1 MKVWQGNHREQL
13 NRQCV
18 CVSQGRDKAAVYF
31 DNVSG
36 SAVPSNREDTK
47 QHCCLNGKQTPQCHR
62 VLPRRGMWPFLPRV
76 TFAVMVLVCLSG
88 PALVLTT
95 LPPAFP
101 LCSNKHH
108 DKLPTPL
115 TFSFFLFLT
124 LLFPSGVR
132 GTNNAGGFRC
142 GTCWWRRCRGSRD
155 TRCCCGILRRG
166 ARRRMRSGACRLL
179 QSKWTHLYVSY
190 MTPSKATATD
200 WVCCKSIW
208 FKCLLMWASLA
219 VSSQKY

>member
-1 MKVWQGNHREQL
+1 MSPSPATERNVTISPMCNLRCHGA
-13 NRQCV
+13 CV
-18 CVSQGRDKAAVYF
+18 FVRSRIGPQH
-31 DNVSG
+31 
-36 SAVPSNREDTK
+36 PS
-47 QHCCLNGKQTPQCHR
+47 
-62 VLPRRGMWPFLPRV
+62 
-76 TFAVMVLVCLSG
+76 
-88 PALVLTT
+88 
-95 LPPAFP
+95 PPFP

-115 TFSFFLFLT
+115 TFSFLLFLT

-142 GTCWWRRCRGSRD
+142 ETCWWRRCRGSHD

-190 MTPSKATATD
+190 MTPLKAY
-200 WVCCKSIW
+200 CIKIMHHSN
-208 FKCLLMWASLA
+208 
-219 VSSQKY
+219 